1 MGNKPLRDHP
11 EGAKVRNASEMPD
24 EQSWLTAAQVAALTG
39 VSKKTIQNGCKAGL
53 YPGARK
59 ARINGGE
66 GWKIPLSGLT
76 PLQQVAWHEGRI
88 QGEASPPSVPTRDAA
103 SPVETG
109 QLEATR
115 QTRQADK
122 LWLHFSKARE
132 NDKNEAI
139 RRAGIVAKYFQLLD
153 AGLPKSEIDATLKA
167 EYDVSPATTW
177 RYRKLIDG
185 QPTSE
190 WVPRLLPEWKGKTQH
205 ASFSEA
211 AWDWIRDQYLIQSQ
225 PSLRAVL
232 RRAQKLAAEHSW
244 TIPSYDAVL
253 DKIKTIPRQEVVF
266 KREGRDALKRT
277 VASLRHDYSLLEL
290 HEEWNSDGHKADLFV
305 RDGRGKIFR
314 PIIVAW
320 QETRS
325 RKILGYAVGESETA
339 DLVRRAL
346 HRSIVTCGNVL
357 PHRAR
362 MDNGMAYASKQN
374 TGGAPN
380 RHRFKI
386 KEDEIP
392 GAMTLL
398 GIEYHW
404 VTPGHGQSK
413 PIESFWRN
421 LTEMAR
427 RKEFTQAYCGNK
439 PEAKPKEFDKG
450 KAVPLQV
457 FTQVLGETISDY
469 NACAHRGDSMYG
481 KSPNQIYDELII
493 STKVRYATES
503 QLRICLLDSK
513 RVIPHRE
520 NGSLEVLKNVYWCPK
535 CSDLENVPG
544 YSVRYDGDHPE
555 SPVMLYL
562 NDQYLFDVPLHK
574 KTGFR
579 DKDQAKEIARL
590 RKEALKNQKEKD
602 AIWQRMLEAENPD
615 FLRGD
620 DVSSP
625 TGATP
630 QKPKIIELT
639 RIPLQVPKPANN
651 TPEEIFEPLFSP
663 ADFAKLRAD
672 EIRSKSK

>member
-11 EGAKVRNASEMPD
+11 EGAKVRNVSEMPD
-24 EQSWLTAAQVAALTG
+24 EQYWLTAAQVAALTG
-39 VSKKTIQNGCKAGL
+39 VSKKTIQNGCKVGL

-66 GWKIPLSGLT
+66 GWQIPLSGLT
-76 PLQQVAWHEGRI
+76 PLQQVAWHEGRT
-88 QGEASPPSVPTRDAA
+88 QGEPSQPSVPTRNAV
-103 SPVETG
+103 SSVETG
-109 QLEATR
+109 QPGANR
-115 QTRQADK
+115 QTGQADK
-122 LWLHFSKARE
+122 LWLLFNKARE
-132 NDKNEAI
+132 NDKSEAI

-153 AGLPKSEIDATLKA
+153 AGLLKPEIDATLKA

-177 RYRKLIDG
+177 RYRKLVDG
-185 QPTSE
+185 QPKSE
-190 WVPRLLPEWKGKTQH
+190 WVPRLLPEWKGKTQR
-205 ASFSEA
+205 AEISEA

-225 PSLRAVL
+225 PSLRDVL
-232 RRAQKLAAEHSW
+232 RRARKLAAEHGW

-277 VASLRHDYSLLEL
+277 VASLQHDYSLLEL

-346 HRSIVTCGNVL
+346 HRSIVNCGNVL

-362 MDNGMAYASKQN
+362 MDNGRAYASKQN

-380 RHRFKI
+380 RHRFKV

-392 GAMTLL
+392 GTMTLL
-398 GIEYHW
+398 GIEHQW

-413 PIESFWRN
+413 PIESYWRN

-427 RKEFTQAYCGNK
+427 RKEFTKAYCGNK
-439 PEAKPKEFDKG
+439 PGAKPEEFDKD

-457 FTQVLGETISDY
+457 FTQVLAETISDY
-469 NACAHRGDSMYG
+469 NARPHRGDSMYG
-481 KSPNQIYDELII
+481 KSPNQIYDELIS

-513 RVIPHRE
+513 RVTPHRE
-520 NGSLEVLKNVYWCPK
+520 NGSLEVLKNVYWCPE
-535 CSDLENVPG
+535 CSGLDNVSG

-562 NDQYLFDVPLHK
+562 NEQYLFDVPLHK

-579 DKDQAKEIARL
+579 DKEQAKEIARL

-602 AIWQRMLEAENPD
+602 AIWQRRLEAENPD
-615 FLRGD
+615 FLRGE

-625 TGATP
+625 TGTAP

-651 TPEEIFEPLFSP
+651 APEETFEPLFSP